1 MPDATARNRLYAA
14 YLAAAT
20 VWGASFLFI
29 AVALEGLAP
38 LQVAFGRLVL
48 GAVTLVVILLVRRIA
63 LPRDPVAWWRLSVM
77 GLFFCAIPFSLF
89 AWAQTSIPSGLASV
103 YNATTPLWTLV
114 LVLAFARMEAVG
126 PARILGIAVGFA
138 GVCLVFAPALA
149 DRGEAP
155 VAAHLAC
162 LGATASYGVAL
173 VWLRRFVLP
182 LGLSTEVIA
191 AGQVLTGTVWMG
203 AVVLLFGRTPVDLT
217 WPVVGAMTA
226 LGVLG
231 TGLAYV
237 WHTAVSRGLGVT
249 TASTVTYL
257 TPVVGVV
264 LGVLVLGERVTWYE
278 IAGGAVIVL
287 GVAVGQGVLRPRRPR
302 GRPVVVPQ
310 NETAEAVPTASP
322 RTM

>member
-1 MPDATARNRLYAA
+1 MPDATASPRLYAA

-48 GAVTLVVILLVRRIA
+48 GSVALVLILVVRRVA
-63 LPRDPVAWWRLSVM
+63 LPRDLTAWWRLAVM

-89 AWAQTSIPSGLASV
+89 AWAQTSVPSGLASV

-114 LVLAFARMEAVG
+114 LVLAFARMESVS

-149 DRGEAP
+149 DRGDAP

-173 VWLRRFVLP
+173 VWLRRYVLP

-191 AGQVLTGTVWMG
+191 TGQVLTGTVWAG
-203 AVVLLFGRTPVDLT
+203 VVVLLFGRTPVDVT
-217 WPVVGAMTA
+217 WPVVGAMVA

-237 WHTAVSRGLGVT
+237 WHTAVSQGLGVT

-257 TPVVGVV
+257 TPVVGVA
-264 LGVLVLGERVTWYE
+264 LGVLILGEHVTWYE
-278 IAGGAVIVL
+278 IAGGAVIIL
-287 GVAVGQGVLRPRRPR
+287 GVAVGQGVLQPRRRR
-302 GRPVVVPQ
+302 GPASGTRDVAS
-310 NETAEAVPTASP
+310 TGAPT
-322 RTM
+322 TM